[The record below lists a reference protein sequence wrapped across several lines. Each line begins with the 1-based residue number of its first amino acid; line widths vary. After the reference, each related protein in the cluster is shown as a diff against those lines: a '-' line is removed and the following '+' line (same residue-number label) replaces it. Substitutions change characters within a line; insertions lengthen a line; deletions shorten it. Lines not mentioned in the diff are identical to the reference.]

1 MRVAVIGGGIAGLAA
16 AYELEKARRTGADV
30 EYTLFESRER
40 LGGSLASETVNGVVL
55 ERGPDSFLS
64 EKPAGAELCRE
75 LGLTDQL
82 TPSND
87 ANRKTYIVVK
97 NRLVP
102 LPDGLMFLIPTKL
115 VPTALSGLFSPATKI
130 RMALE
135 LLHPPR
141 PSGQDE
147 SVAALVLRHFGQEAV
162 DRLADPLLSGIYGGD
177 ATQLSARTVLPKLV
191 EMETQYGSL
200 TRGML
205 AAHKQMRAKMAA
217 ARDANPNGASAS
229 AQGGPKP
236 NTGPRSIFT
245 SLKGGLQQLVDAL
258 EAQLNPKWVRKSTQV
273 NSLERVGDGSPQ
285 RPSGWRLRWT
295 AADEIYDGVIVASP
309 AWAAGGLLAATDTG
323 LGDELAAIPYSSSIT
338 VNLVFDEAQ
347 LGRLPDGFG
356 FLVPAVEGRAT
367 LACTF
372 VHRKFVCRTPAGKA
386 VLRAFLGGAK
396 NEALL
401 DQADEVL
408 VATVRR
414 ELSEILGARVVG
426 PHIPAEATQV
436 SRWRRAMA
444 QYAVGHQERMKRVK
458 EHVATLP
465 GLRLAGECVRRNR
478 NSDRIRTGRNAA
490 KELMAENLV
499 AASTR

>member
-1 MRVAVIGGGIAGLAA
+1 MRVAIIGGGIAGLAA
-16 AYELEKARRTGADV
+16 AYELEKARGAGAAV

-40 LGGSLASETVNGVVL
+40 LGGSLASETVNGIVL

-75 LGLTDQL
+75 LGLGDQL

-87 ANRKTYIVVK
+87 ANRKTHIVVK
-97 NRLVP
+97 NRLVS

-115 VPTALSGLFSPATKI
+115 VPTALTGLFSPATKMK
-130 RMALE
+130 MALE
-135 LLHPPR
+135 LLHPPT
-141 PSGQDE
+141 PSSQDE
-147 SVAALVLRHFGQEAV
+147 SVASLVERHFGKEAV

-217 ARDANPNGASAS
+217 MRAVNGNGG
-229 AQGGPKP
+229 QGQDGHKP
-236 NTGPRSIFT
+236 TGPRSIFT
-245 SLKGGLQQLVDAL
+245 TLKGGLQQLVDAL
-258 EAQLNPKWVRKSTQV
+258 EARLNPEWVRTSTAV
-273 NSLERVGDGSPQ
+273 SALERDG
-285 RPSGWRLRWT
+285 SGWRLRFNQ
-295 AADEIYDGVIVASP
+295 ADEFYDAVILASP
-309 AWAAGGLLAATDTG
+309 SWASGKLLAAADAA
-323 LGDELAAIPYSSSIT
+323 LGDELSGIPYSSSIT

-347 LGRLPDGFG
+347 LGPLPDGFG
-356 FLVPAVEGRAT
+356 FLVPAVEGRAM

-372 VHRKFVCRTPAGKA
+372 VHRKFAGRTPTGKA
-386 VLRAFLGGAK
+386 VLRAFLGGAN

-401 DQADEVL
+401 DQSDEVL
-408 VATVRR
+408 IATVRR

-458 EHVATLP
+458 ERMAGLP
-465 GLRLAGECVRRNR
+465 GLRLAGNAYDGIGIPDC
-478 NSDRIRTGRNAA
+478 IRTGRNAA
-490 KELMAENLV
+490 KELVAERLPV
-499 AASTR
+499 ATSR

>member
-1 MRVAVIGGGIAGLAA
+1 MRVAIIGGGIAGLAA
-16 AYELEKARRTGADV
+16 AYELEKARGAGAAV

-40 LGGSLASETVNGVVL
+40 LGGSLASETINGIVL

-75 LGLTDQL
+75 LGLGDQL

-87 ANRKTYIVVK
+87 ANRKTHIVVK

-115 VPTALSGLFSPATKI
+115 VPTALTGLFSPATKI
-130 RMALE
+130 KMALE

-147 SVAALVLRHFGQEAV
+147 SVAALVERHFGKEAV

-205 AAHKQMRAKMAA
+205 AAHKQMRAKMGAMRA
-217 ARDANPNGASAS
+217 VNGNGG
-229 AQGGPKP
+229 QGQAGQKP
-236 NTGPRSIFT
+236 AGPRSIFT
-245 SLKGGLQQLVDAL
+245 TLKGGLQQLVDAL
-258 EAQLNPKWVRKSTQV
+258 EARLNPEWVRTSTAV
-273 NSLERVGDGSPQ
+273 TALERDGG
-285 RPSGWRLRWT
+285 GWRLRFNQ
-295 AADEIYDGVIVASP
+295 ADEFYDAVILASP
-309 AWAAGGLLAATDTG
+309 SWASGKLLAATDAA
-323 LGDELAAIPYSSSIT
+323 LGDELSGIPYSSSIT

-347 LGRLPDGFG
+347 LGPLPDGFG
-356 FLVPAVEGRAT
+356 FLVPAVERRAM

-372 VHRKFVCRTPAGKA
+372 VHRKFAGRTPTGKA
-386 VLRAFLGGAK
+386 VLRAFLGGAN

-401 DQADEVL
+401 DQSDDVL
-408 VATVRR
+408 IATVRR

-458 EHVATLP
+458 ERMAGLP
-465 GLRLAGECVRRNR
+465 GLRLAGNAYDGIGIPDC
-478 NSDRIRTGRNAA
+478 IRTGRNAA
-490 KELMAENLV
+490 KELVAERLPV
-499 AASTR
+499 VTSR